1 MDGDNQ
7 CPGEIEIIKD
17 ADANIIDS
25 GSNNDKALINVLKN
39 EVSLLKATNASLNL
53 KFQNLREN
61 YLPYVFLIEDNYDTT
76 QIITEILYDNYNI
89 FKVGNGIEALNILR
103 KIGKVGSD
111 IKQIDVI
118 LLDINL
124 PGMCGLTLCHEI
136 KKKMRLNIPIIV
148 CTGRNTKK
156 DVVSAVSA
164 GAEDYIIKPFQEKT
178 LINKIAK
185 WTNTKRGLPVK

>member
-124 PGMCGLTLCHEI
+124 PGMCGFTLCHEI

-178 LINKIAK
+178 LINKVAK